1 MEKSIKYLILQPY
14 QGLGNEPGNNLHNVF
29 FRVRKME
36 QLMKE
41 KSYKIR

>member
-14 QGLGNEPGNNLHNVF
+14 HGLGNEPGNNLHKVF

-36 QLMKE
+36 QLLKD
-41 KSYKIR
+41 KNLKIK